1 MEFDPI
7 HPTVR
12 GVAVF
17 VGRCKEPAAPPAWT
31 GGRPPLDVACGG
43 AGLCRT
49 PVPDT
54 ASVIDR
60 AEEGGRGL

>member
-17 VGRCKEPAAPPAWT
+17 LGRCKGAATAFPGA
-31 GGRPPLDVACGG
+31 GGRPPLDVARGG
-43 AGLCRT
+43 AGLRWP

-54 ASVIDR
+54 APVAPR
-60 AEEGGRGL
+60 PEEGGRGL